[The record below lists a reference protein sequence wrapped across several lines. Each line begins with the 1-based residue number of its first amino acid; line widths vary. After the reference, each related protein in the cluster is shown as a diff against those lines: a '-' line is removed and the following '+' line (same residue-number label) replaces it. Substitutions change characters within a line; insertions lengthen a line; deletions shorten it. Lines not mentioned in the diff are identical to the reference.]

1 VNKADEF
8 ATMLAIIK
16 QLAPVIERKS
26 MRGAGA
32 CQHDILTT
40 AEFSRLHVMIQ
51 GLLARLEDD
60 DHA

>member
-1 VNKADEF
+1 
-8 ATMLAIIK
+8 MLAIIK

-40 AEFSRLHVMIQ
+40 EQFSLLDMAIRH
-51 GLLARLEDD
+51 LLAHRAQREASAKKD
-60 DHA
+60 